1 MKSGATLER
10 MMKAARA
17 RIARTANVTAMI
29 LKVFQNRELRE
40 GSLAFSSIALL
51 LSSITRIS
59 DRNSWLTGPLS

>member
-29 LKVFQNRELRE
+29 LNVFQNRELRD
-40 GSLAFSSIALL
+40 GSLA

-59 DRNSWLTGPLS
+59 DRNSWLTGSLS

>member
-1 MKSGATLER
+1 MKSGATRER

-29 LKVFQNRELRE
+29 LNVFQNRELRD
-40 GSLAFSSIALL
+40 GSLA

-59 DRNSWLTGPLS
+59 DRNSWLTGSLS

>member
-29 LKVFQNRELRE
+29 LKVFQNRELRD
-40 GSLAFSSIALL
+40 GSLA

-59 DRNSWLTGPLS
+59 DRNSWLTGSLS